1 MPGGKGRIKQGLRHG
16 WDTWCGNLVP
26 QGLARRN
33 WRLSLA
39 MQAAWSWFL
48 GTSIMAT
55 YYTEVMHLSQLQV
68 YLLQT
73 TWAVIA
79 TLGTIPAGWLADR
92 YGLRRVMIC
101 GTAVHLG
108 QSIFFAFCTQDWQ
121 FEIALALAGVQV
133 AMLGGSTETLVAT
146 SLRRV
151 MPDRRAERQL
161 RFKEY
166 QHAAL
171 RARSFMGVVGMLLGN
186 FLGTQI
192 NMRLPFILQGF
203 VYLVPLV
210 AAWKCTEPREPAHH
224 LSLDDIIK
232 RMRIMMVDRPMIR
245 WTVVSYVTTGATTI
259 AGFWLVQPLMRGA
272 SIPIALFGWIYAAQ
286 ALCIGVLSWPL
297 QRLGTK
303 HPVVMWGSLALA
315 AGGGSLAAGLNLGI
329 ASPILLLLCFSL
341 ARAGMMPF
349 IQSHLAK
356 ELEEDEQTRATDLS
370 IVDSVQT
377 LVFAVIGPIVGGIAS
392 MTSIYVA
399 FLALGGGCL
408 IFNCVAL
415 LELRRA
421 PRQP

>member
-1 MPGGKGRIKQGLRHG
+1 MPGGRRRIKQGLRHG

-101 GTAVHLG
+101 GTTVHLG

-121 FEIALALAGVQV
+121 FEIALALAGVQI

-171 RARSFMGVVGMLLGN
+171 RTRSFMGIVGMLLGN

-192 NMRLPFILQGF
+192 NMRLPLILQGF
-203 VYLVPLV
+203 VYLIPLV
-210 AAWKCTEPREPAHH
+210 AAWKCVEPREPAHH
-224 LSLDDIIK
+224 LSLDDITK
-232 RMRIMMVDRPMIR
+232 RIRIMMVDRPMIR

-272 SIPIALFGWIYAAQ
+272 SIPIALFGWVYAAQ

-297 QRLGTK
+297 QRLDTK

-329 ASPILLLLCFSL
+329 ISPILLLLCFSL
-341 ARAGMMPF
+341 ARAGMVPF